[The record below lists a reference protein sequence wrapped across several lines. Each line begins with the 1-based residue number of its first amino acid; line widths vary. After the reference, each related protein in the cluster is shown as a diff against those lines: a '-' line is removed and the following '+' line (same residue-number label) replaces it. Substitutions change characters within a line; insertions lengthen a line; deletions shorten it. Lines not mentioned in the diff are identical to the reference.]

1 MSNGPR
7 IAIQV
12 ACATPLKQRVLR
24 LEVAAGTT
32 ARQAVLQACLQGDF
46 PDLDIGRAAL
56 GVYGELVADDY
67 IVAAGD
73 RVEICRPLKND
84 PRELRR
90 RQAARAPANARR
102 R

>member
-12 ACATPLKQRVLR
+12 ACATPLQQRVRR

-32 ARQAVLQACLQGDF
+32 ARQAALLAGLQGDF
-46 PDLDIGRAAL
+46 PDLDIDRAPL
-56 GVYGELVADDY
+56 GIYGELVADDY

-73 RVEICRPLKND
+73 RVEIYRPLKND

-90 RQAARAPANARR
+90 RQAARAPANARGR
-102 R
+102 